1 MKGVIL
7 AGGTGS
13 RLAPLTKVT
22 NKHLLPVYNKPMI
35 YYPIE
40 TLKKAGITEILI
52 VSGGEHIGDFM
63 KLLGSGQD
71 FGCDF
76 TYRVQDGA
84 GGIPVALGL
93 AKQFVGKEK
102 FVAILGDNV
111 MENDISEAVNSFQKS
126 NYGAMIFLREVDD
139 PKRFGI
145 AEIFGDKVVKA
156 YEKPDN
162 PVTNLAILGV
172 YMFDHKSFEVIP
184 NLRPSRR
191 EELEITDVI
200 NYYIE
205 RNELTFSMLNGFW
218 VDAGKFDSLHKANL
232 FIASKHENKEVQ

>member
-111 MENDISEAVNSFQKS
+111 MENDISEAVNSFQ
-126 NYGAMIFLREVDD
+126 NGHNGAMIFLREVDD

-145 AEIFGDKVVKA
+145 AEISGDKVIKA

-172 YMFDHKSFEVIP
+172 YMFDHKAFELIP
-184 NLRPSRR
+184 TLKPSRR

-205 RNELTFSMLNGFW
+205 RNELTYSMLNGFW
-218 VDAGKFDSLHKANL
+218 VDAGKFESLHKANL
-232 FIASKHENKEVQ
+232 FIASKHENPEVK